1 MIVAISAMIV
11 DEISIVVALLG
22 EKEERKE
29 EKEEGLLFITR
40 SKESNKDGRE
50 KLRCK
55 YVCMYVKEC
64 ESEETDCILCW
75 GVGGGE
81 NGNTE

>member
-40 SKESNKDGRE
+40 SKESNRMGERSYDVNM
-50 KLRCK
+50 
-55 YVCMYVKEC
+55 YVC
-64 ESEETDCILCW
+64 I
-75 GVGGGE
+75 
-81 NGNTE
+81 